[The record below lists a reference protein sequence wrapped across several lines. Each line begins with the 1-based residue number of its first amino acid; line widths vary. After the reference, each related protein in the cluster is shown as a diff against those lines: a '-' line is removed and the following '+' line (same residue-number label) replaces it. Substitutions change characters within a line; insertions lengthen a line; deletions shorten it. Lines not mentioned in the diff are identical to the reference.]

1 MLAVLLATKKPE
13 GKGADSMRQSTAMK
27 LAGQSM
33 LIKAGLKTN
42 KGKKDKNVRGFT
54 LIETIISLALVTVV
68 FVSLAQLFTI
78 SIMQNVRSHEIS
90 NAIFLAQ
97 QQIDYLRTLTTS
109 KLSDLISSS
118 PEGITEV
125 SNDEQIDINADGTI
139 DFRRIT
145 QVGSSQTVSGGFDV
159 QVLIFP
165 PAYKDT
171 DSTSLIENPEKYKV
185 RAYIHTIISR

>member
-1 MLAVLLATKKPE
+1 
-13 GKGADSMRQSTAMK
+13 
-27 LAGQSM
+27 
-33 LIKAGLKTN
+33 
-42 KGKKDKNVRGFT
+42 
-54 LIETIISLALVTVV
+54 
-68 FVSLAQLFTI
+68 LFTI

-109 KLSDLISSS
+109 ELSDLIPSS

-145 QVGSSQTVSGGFDV
+145 QVGSSQTVSGSFDV

>member
-1 MLAVLLATKKPE
+1 MRRRAITTWTPVKNTRLKK
-13 GKGADSMRQSTAMK
+13 
-27 LAGQSM
+27 
-33 LIKAGLKTN
+33 ILKII
-42 KGKKDKNVRGFT
+42 KGKNNKNPSGFT

-68 FVSLAQLFTI
+68 FVSLAELFTI

-97 QQIDYLRTLTTS
+97 QQIDYLRTLT
-109 KLSDLISSS
+109 SDEL
-118 PEGITEV
+118 
-125 SNDEQIDINADGTI
+125 NDFPNVAIGESDDENIDINADGTI

-145 QVGSSQTVSGGFDV
+145 EIQTSASIPAGFDV
-159 QVLIFP
+159 RILVFP

-171 DSTSLIENPEKYKV
+171 ARNTLVTDPEKYKV